1 MISSLFKFMLFSIS
15 PQSKKTH
22 NQKGGRMQTRIL
34 GEKGPEVSTIGLG
47 CMAMSEFYGKS
58 DDAVSKKVILKA
70 LELGITML
78 DTADTYGL
86 GHNETLIGKVQKEW
100 PEEVFIATKF
110 GIVRKPGEYAR
121 TICGKPEYVRS
132 SVEGS
137 LRRLQVEAIDLYYV
151 HRIDQ
156 NVPIEETVGA
166 MSDLVNEGKIKYIG
180 LSEPSVAT
188 LLKAHGVHP
197 ITAVQSEYSLFT
209 RDMENK
215 LLPALR
221 QNGIGFVPYS
231 PLGRGFLTG
240 KIDKERINQPDDFRQ
255 FLPRNQGDN
264 YAHNMNL
271 VYNLKQFAESKDVT
285 PAQVALAWVLAKGED
300 IVPIPGT
307 RHLTY
312 LKENIAAT
320 NIRLSQEEIEQLETI
335 FYPGS
340 VMGERYTA
348 EGMVGVNK

>member
-1 MISSLFKFMLFSIS
+1 
-15 PQSKKTH
+15 
-22 NQKGGRMQTRIL
+22 MQTRIL
-34 GEKGPEVSTIGLG
+34 GQNGPKVATIGLG

-58 DDAVSKKVILKA
+58 DDAVSKKIILKA
-70 LELGITML
+70 LELGITMV

-86 GHNETLIGKVQKEW
+86 GHNEILIGKVLKEW

-132 SVEGS
+132 SVEDS
-137 LRRLQVEAIDLYYV
+137 LRRLQVETIDLFYI

-156 NVPIEETVGA
+156 SVPIEETVGA
-166 MSDLVNEGKIKYIG
+166 MSDLVHAGKIKYIG

-188 LLKAHGVHP
+188 LLKAHDVHP
-197 ITAVQSEYSLFT
+197 VTAVQSEYSLFT
-209 RDMENK
+209 RDVENE

-240 KIDKERINQPDDFRQ
+240 KIDKESINQPDDFRQ
-255 FLPRNQGDN
+255 FLPRNKGDN
-264 YAHNMNL
+264 YVHNMKL
-271 VYNLKQFAESKDVT
+271 VNNLKQFAKRKEFT
-285 PAQVALAWVLAKGED
+285 PAQIALAWILAQGED

-307 RHLTY
+307 RHLSY
-312 LKENIAAT
+312 LEENIAAT
-320 NIRLSQEEIEQLETI
+320 NIRFSHEEIEQLEAI
-335 FYPGS
+335 FYPGA

-348 EGMVGVNK
+348 EGMAGVNK

>member
-1 MISSLFKFMLFSIS
+1 
-15 PQSKKTH
+15 
-22 NQKGGRMQTRIL
+22 MQTRIL
-34 GEKGPEVSTIGLG
+34 AKNGPKVSAIGLG

-58 DDAVSKKVILKA
+58 DDAVSKKIILKA
-70 LELGITML
+70 LELGITMV

-86 GHNETLIGKVQKEW
+86 GHNEILIGKVLKEW

-132 SVEGS
+132 SVEDS
-137 LRRLQVEAIDLYYV
+137 LRRLQVETIDLFYI

-156 NVPIEETVGA
+156 SVPIEETVGA
-166 MSDLVNEGKIKYIG
+166 MSDLVHAGKIKYIG

-188 LLKAHGVHP
+188 LLKAHAVHP
-197 ITAVQSEYSLFT
+197 VTAVQSEYSLFT
-209 RDMENK
+209 RDVENE

-221 QNGIGFVPYS
+221 QNGIGFVSYS

-240 KIDKERINQPDDFRQ
+240 KIEKESINRPDDFRQ
-255 FLPRNQGDN
+255 FLPRSQGDN

-271 VYNLKQFAESKDVT
+271 VNNLKKFARRKEVT
-285 PAQVALAWVLAKGED
+285 LAQVALSWILAQGED

-312 LKENIAAT
+312 LEENIAAT
-320 NIRLSQEEIEQLETI
+320 NIELSDKEIEQLETI
-335 FYPGS
+335 FYPGA

-348 EGMVGVNK
+348 EGMAGVNR